1 MVLSPS
7 EYDLSRGPMLLI
19 RGFEMGFCDGIDRGN
34 MNSRRLLFQQQFFEK
49 VAEQVSVSTMISA
62 VTVAFSQSLK
72 HLRTMDDDKRHM
84 DRKNGAWATENY
96 DVWVWAKVAARL

>member
-1 MVLSPS
+1 
-7 EYDLSRGPMLLI
+7 
-19 RGFEMGFCDGIDRGN
+19 MGFCDDIDRGN
-34 MNSRRLLFQQQFFEK
+34 MNNRRLLFQQQFFEK

-84 DRKNGAWATENY
+84 DRKNGAWVTENY